1 MTYVS
6 ETSLTA
12 IWHNIIQ
19 DIYIRLLLTYFLT
32 KNFIWDIWKFG
43 RLNFWPLTKR
53 SIGIQILFLMNAH
66 NSHKHISLKR
76 AYLIIKK
83 ENIIHDIKM
92 FKEIA
97 SNDENL

>member
-19 DIYIRLLLTYFLT
+19 DIYIRLFLTYFFT

-43 RLNFWPLTKR
+43 RLSFWPLTKR
-53 SIGIQILFLMNAH
+53 SIGTQILFFMNAH
-66 NSHKHISLKR
+66 LKLR

-83 ENIIHDIKM
+83 ENIIQEEKDM
-92 FKEIA
+92 FKEI
-97 SNDENL
+97 LPQTF

>member
-43 RLNFWPLTKR
+43 RLSFWPLTKR
-53 SIGIQILFLMNAH
+53 SIGTQILFFMNAH
-66 NSHKHISLKR
+66 KHLSQAYSTQHLN

-83 ENIIHDIKM
+83 ENIIQ
-92 FKEIA
+92 
-97 SNDENL
+97 

>member
-43 RLNFWPLTKR
+43 RLNFWPLTKKINWDTD
-53 SIGIQILFLMNAH
+53 SFPYECTQLA
-66 NSHKHISLKR
+66 
-76 AYLIIKK
+76 
-83 ENIIHDIKM
+83 
-92 FKEIA
+92 
-97 SNDENL
+97 

>member
-43 RLNFWPLTKR
+43 RLSFWTLTKR

-66 NSHKHISLKR
+66 AYLKRR

-83 ENIIHDIKM
+83 ENIIQEQDV
-92 FKEIA
+92 
-97 SNDENL
+97 

>member
-19 DIYIRLLLTYFLT
+19 DIRLLLTYFFT
-32 KNFIWDIWKFG
+32 KKFIWDIWKFG
-43 RLNFWPLTKR
+43 RLSFWRPLTKR
-53 SIGIQILFLMNAH
+53 SIGTQILFFMNAH
-66 NSHKHISLKR
+66 AYLKLR

-83 ENIIHDIKM
+83 ENIIQEVKDV
-92 FKEIA
+92 
-97 SNDENL
+97 